1 MIGRVIRILD
11 ERDGMT
17 REDAKDLVYETRE
30 MIIRN
35 PDEADEIIE
44 DQLGLEPDYLFDVLG
59 F

>member
-1 MIGRVIRILD
+1 MVSRVIKILQ
-11 ERDGMT
+11 ERDNMSYD
-17 REDAKDLVYETRE
+17 EANDLVCETRT

-35 PDEADEIIE
+35 PEEADEIMC